1 MPSRSAANNTA
12 LRLLLTMVLLVSS
25 LLGCK
30 QRSPDRYD
38 SEFLAMGTRV
48 QLSLLALTPTE
59 AAQLSAQLQ
68 QILLRQGIDWYPWT
82 NDPSGELRQLNA
94 ALAAGKPFA
103 ISQPLR
109 ALLQRA
115 LQVYQLSDG
124 YFDPA
129 VAPLTAAWG
138 FTDVARH
145 PSIPDPAL
153 LENWRQTRPTIAD
166 LHIGGEQVSSLHHDL
181 QLDLGAIAKG
191 YALQLALQELQRRGC
206 TDAALNMGGQLGIMG
221 AQIAQQLGPVAIRD
235 PRAEAALA
243 TLQLAAGESISTS
256 GDYERYALLGQQRIH
271 HLFDPHTGLPVTHTE
286 AVTVISMDATLAD
299 AASTALMAAGPDKWQ
314 RIARQLGVR
323 DVLRVDA
330 SGAIEVTAALYARL
344 QWRNDLPPH
353 RIHIVEL

>member
-1 MPSRSAANNTA
+1 
-12 LRLLLTMVLLVSS
+12 LRLLLTMVFLVSS
-25 LLGCK
+25 LLTCTE
-30 QRSPDRYD
+30 RSPNRYD
-38 SEFLAMGTRV
+38 TEFLAMGTRV
-48 QLSLLALTPTE
+48 QLSLLARTPTE
-59 AAQLSAQLQ
+59 AAQLSAHLQ
-68 QILLRQGIDWYPWT
+68 RRLLRQGIDWYPWSR
-82 NDPSGELRQLNA
+82 DPSGELRQLNA
-94 ALAAGKPFA
+94 ALAAGKPIT

-115 LQVYQLSDG
+115 LQAYQFSDG

-138 FTDVARH
+138 FADVAGH
-145 PSIPDPAL
+145 AGIPDPAL
-153 LENWRQTRPTIAD
+153 LEHWRQARPTLAD
-166 LHIGGEQVSSLHHDL
+166 LHIDGEQVSSVRHDL
-181 QLDLGAIAKG
+181 QLDLGAIGKG
-191 YALQLALQELQRRGC
+191 YALQLALQELQRQGC

-235 PRAEAALA
+235 PRADTALA

-256 GDYERYALLGQQRIH
+256 GDYERYALVGQQRIH

-299 AASTALMAAGPDKWQ
+299 AASTALMAAGPDNWQ

-344 QWRNDLPPH
+344 KWRHDLPPH
-353 RIHIVEL
+353 RIHTVEP